1 MRTPKPADSTKLALP
16 PLPLA
21 STVKRKPISPNNL

>member
-1 MRTPKPADSTKLALP
+1 VRELETTVQLP

-21 STVKRKPISPNNL
+21 STVTDTAIIASIT